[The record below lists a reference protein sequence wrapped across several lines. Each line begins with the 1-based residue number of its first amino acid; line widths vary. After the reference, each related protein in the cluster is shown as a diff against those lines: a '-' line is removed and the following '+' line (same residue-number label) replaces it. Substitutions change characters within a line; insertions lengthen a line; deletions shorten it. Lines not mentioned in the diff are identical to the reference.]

1 LKCLFY
7 LYKYI
12 LDEQGTPFCCGG
24 PIPEEYASQYGGYG
38 DDTYDAAESINK
50 MYDYQ

>member
-1 LKCLFY
+1 LY
-7 LYKYI
+7 SSLYKYN

-24 PIPEEYASQYGGYG
+24 PIPDEYASQYGGYS
-38 DDTYDAAESINK
+38 DDMYGAAESINQ